1 MREDGGLGTHLKRK
15 RVPKRNSVSNRK
27 TASARHPL
35 GKQIRQNNE
44 GPLRI
49 LVADDQEDVRHGI
62 CSLIEEAPDLE
73 VCAEAVNGEEAVE
86 KTIQLQPDLVILD
99 ISMPV
104 MNGLDAA
111 RAIRAC
117 SPNTPIL
124 IVSIHEIQTMIDK
137 AREIGVQGY
146 VAKGQVSNLLI
157 DAIHKVMR
165 HQKFFPEA
173 SNQQHMN

>member
-1 MREDGGLGTHLKRK
+1 MGKTL
-15 RVPKRNSVSNRK
+15 SN
-27 TASARHPL
+27 
-35 GKQIRQNNE
+35 GKAELAAQTSSQRIRQNTE

-49 LVADDQEDVRHGI
+49 LVADDQEEVRRGI
-62 CSLIEEAPDLE
+62 CSLIEESADLE
-73 VCAEAVNGEEAVE
+73 VCAEASNGEEAVE
-86 KTIQLQPDLVILD
+86 KTVQLQPDMVILD

-117 SPNTPIL
+117 SPTTPIL
-124 IVSIHEIQTMIDK
+124 IVSIHEIKTMIDK

-157 DAIHKVMR
+157 DAIHKVMK
-165 HQKFFPEA
+165 HQKFFPE
-173 SNQQHMN
+173 NGDHPRLN

>member
-1 MREDGGLGTHLKRK
+1 M
-15 RVPKRNSVSNRK
+15 
-27 TASARHPL
+27 
-35 GKQIRQNNE
+35 
-44 GPLRI
+44 RI

-62 CSLIEEAPDLE
+62 CSLIEEASDLE
-73 VCAEAVNGEEAVE
+73 VCAEASNGEEAVE
-86 KTIQLQPDLVILD
+86 KTVQLQPDLVILD

-104 MNGLDAA
+104 MNGFDAA

-117 SPNTPIL
+117 SPATPIL
-124 IVSIHEIQTMIDK
+124 IVSIHEIKTMIDK

-165 HQKFFPEA
+165 HQKFFPEPKDEV
-173 SNQQHMN
+173 HMN